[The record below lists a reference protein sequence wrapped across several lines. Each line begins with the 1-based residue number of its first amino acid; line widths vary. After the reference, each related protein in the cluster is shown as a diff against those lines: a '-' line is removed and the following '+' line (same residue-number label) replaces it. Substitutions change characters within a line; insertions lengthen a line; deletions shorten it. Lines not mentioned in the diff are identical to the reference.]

1 MENINIGDQLGKVL
15 ENLQGIL
22 NTKSVVGEPSKFGD
36 TIIIPL
42 VDISFGLGAG
52 SSTGVEGNKNSA
64 QGGGGGGAKVQPI
77 AILVIND
84 GNVQLVNVRES
95 DGVNKLIDMVP
106 GILSK
111 FNFGSKEDPT
121 ELEKAFEE

>member
-1 MENINIGDQLGKVL
+1 MQNINIGQQLGGVL
-15 ENLQGIL
+15 ESLQGIL
-22 NTKSVVGEPSKFGD
+22 NTKSVIGEPSQFGD

-52 SSTGVEGNKNSA
+52 SSAANEKGIVS
-64 QGGGGGGAKVQPI
+64 GGGGGSAKVQPI
-77 AILVIND
+77 AILVINN

-111 FNFGSKEDPT
+111 FDFAKSKNDISSVVEHT
-121 ELEKAFEE
+121 EI

>member
-1 MENINIGDQLGKVL
+1 MENINIGEQLGNVL
-15 ENLQGIL
+15 QNLQGIL
-22 NTKSVVGEPSKFGD
+22 NTKSVVGEPTKFGD

-42 VDISFGLGAG
+42 VDISFGIGAG
-52 SSTGVEGNKNSA
+52 SSVGADGSKNGA
-64 QGGGGGGAKVQPI
+64 TGGGGGGAKVQPI

-111 FNFGSKEDPT
+111 FNFGDKETTT
-121 ELEKAFEE
+121 EFEKSIEE

>member
-1 MENINIGDQLGKVL
+1 MENINIGEQLGNVL
-15 ENLQGIL
+15 QNLQGIL
-22 NTKSVVGEPSKFGD
+22 NTKSVVGEPTKFGD

-52 SSTGVEGNKNSA
+52 SSTSVDGSKNGA
-64 QGGGGGGAKVQPI
+64 AGGGGGGAKVQPI
-77 AILVIND
+77 AILVINN

-95 DGVNKLIDMVP
+95 DGINKLIDMVP

-111 FNFGSKEDPT
+111 FNFGDKEDT
-121 ELEKAFEE
+121 TDFEKAFEE